1 MNKLFSKLA
10 LESATKKI
18 QDEVLNLQSSELVT
32 TGKILIENNLMLLPS
47 IPDGNL
53 IWNLA
58 IVYDDDNVAEI
69 YPCEAKQIDD
79 VFFAKLEDG
88 ANGRY
93 GVVSYL
99 SKVAT

>member
-10 LESATKKI
+10 LESATKEI
-18 QDEVLNLQSSELVT
+18 QKEVLNLQSSELVT

-47 IPDGNL
+47 VPDGKL
-53 IWNLA
+53 VWDLA
-58 IVYDDDNVAEI
+58 IVYDDGNVAEI
-69 YPCEAKQIDD
+69 YPCEVEQIED

-88 ANGRY
+88 ANGLY

-99 SKVAT
+99 SKVVT